1 MSKSLRS
8 RFTRLTILALLGPA
22 GCGQADAPVGSAS
35 LRSVSG
41 RVTSG
46 GRPAAGVEVRLHP
59 LNRAN
64 DPSAPKPVGVTDK
77 EGRYTLR
84 TGDAE
89 GTPDGP
95 YQVSLTWPSGRGNSD
110 RFGGAFE
117 DPQGSG
123 LTAEIDAGTSEI
135 PDFEIGTGPARKSR

>member
-1 MSKSLRS
+1 MSRSLRS
-8 RFTRLTILALLGPA
+8 RFTRLTILALLGLA
-22 GCGQADAPVGSAS
+22 GCGTADAPGGSAA
-35 LRSVSG
+35 LRRVSG

-64 DPSAPKPVGVTDK
+64 DPSAPKPVGLTDQ

-84 TGDAE
+84 TGDEVGA
-89 GTPDGP
+89 PDGP
-95 YQVSLTWPSGRGNSD
+95 YQASLTWPSGRGNAD
-110 RFGGAFE
+110 RLGGAFE

-135 PDFEIGTGPARKSR
+135 PVFEIGTGPARKSR